1 MLRISDS
8 KRILLFQVYPVW
20 RHPATD
26 MRLPLGM
33 LYMGSSLKKSG
44 YDVEVFHIE
53 ENELDAEL
61 SRIDLNNVLFIAVCS
76 IMTGYSLRSAIS
88 FSKKNK
94 LQHPCIPV
102 IWGGVQP
109 TAIPEV
115 CLKEDFVD
123 AVGMGEGEELI
134 VDIAKML
141 NGLLAPHEVK
151 GLAFKDDAGNIIVNE
166 RREFIRNLDDYQVDY
181 SLIDLNRYIFYGN
194 ITGLIMSSRGC
205 AFNCAF
211 CYNNAFNN
219 GRWRKHSLEYVLNV
233 LQELRVKYQFKG
245 FSFSDDNFFVDRK
258 RAIKIL
264 EEVHKLGLQT
274 YSVDIKINHITDEDI
289 EALGEYGVGSVFF
302 GTESLNFRLIN
313 LINKKQ
319 TKEMVV
325 DVISKFSK
333 YAPNVPVQT
342 EILMALPFERKSELR
357 RDIKEGLDLYRHNKN
372 LSVYFGVLFP
382 LPKTKMMEYANIN
395 GFCPQN
401 IDDYANIDLNTAWS
415 ICDQWTLFDLT
426 DREKRK
432 LYLTEK
438 YSALLAYDRRLKS
451 NSLISILEYIKI
463 NAVFKLAKF
472 RVTHWFFLFYKLDF
486 LISKLP
492 VHKISNLL
500 YPFAF
505 LYRKTIKKINRSVSY
520 INFGYIPG
528 DPIIQ
533 NLQGKLFG
541 AFNLLKRLQAK
552 GIMNALDV
560 KPSEVVLDFGCGS
573 GYMTIE
579 LAKLAKKAYGIDIN
593 EYIEKINIPSILQGR
608 LKYIRVSGEKFP
620 FQDNFFDTILASEIL
635 PMIPDPKKFLAE
647 IRRVLKPNG
656 RLVISNGAGHPVIRN
671 AFKEKRKF
679 FKWLKKRY
687 PERMPESYEKYCSIL
702 QESFGTA
709 QKKFFSENDIRDL
722 LIGNGF
728 LIESI
733 DYTPG
738 YLAGAYFSWS
748 QFLLYLRKGKTTS
761 QHAFV
766 LKYFLFSMLRLFE
779 TRKYRGGLLCVAKNN
794 KSDIKT

>member
-20 RHPATD
+20 RDSATD

-33 LYMGSSLKKSG
+33 LYMGGSLKKNG

-53 ENELDAEL
+53 EGDLDSEL
-61 SRIDLNNVLFIAVCS
+61 SKTDFKGVLFSAVCS
-76 IMTGYSLRSAIS
+76 IMTGFSLRSAIS
-88 FSKKNK
+88 FSKKIK
-94 LQHPCIPV
+94 SMHPEIPV
-102 IWGGVQP
+102 VWGGVQP
-109 TAIPEV
+109 SSIPEA
-115 CLKEDFVD
+115 CLAEDFVD
-123 AVGMGEGEELI
+123 AVGIGEGEELI
-134 VDIAKML
+134 VDIAKMF
-141 NGLLAPHEVK
+141 NGLLTPQDVR
-151 GLAFKDDAGNIIVNE
+151 GLAFKDNAGNIIVSE
-166 RREFIRNLDDYQVDY
+166 RREFINNLDECHADY

-233 LQELRVKYQFKG
+233 LQELRAKYQFKG

-264 EEVHKLGLQT
+264 EEVYKLGLQT

-289 EALGEYGVGSVFF
+289 EALGKYGVGSVFF
-302 GTESLNFRLIN
+302 GTESLNSRLIN

-372 LSVYFGVLFP
+372 LSIYFGVLFP

-472 RVTHWFFLFYKLDF
+472 RVSHWFFPFYKVDF
-486 LISKLP
+486 LISKMP
-492 VHKISNLL
+492 VHKIISLL
-500 YPFAF
+500 CPFAF
-505 LYRKTIKKINRSVSY
+505 LYHKTIKRINKSVSY

-528 DPIIQ
+528 DSIVR
-533 NLQGKLFG
+533 NLKGKLFG
-541 AFNLLKRLQAK
+541 AYNMLKRLQARD
-552 GIMNALDV
+552 IMNALDV
-560 KPSEVVLDFGCGS
+560 KPSEAVLDFGCGS

-579 LAKLAKKAYGIDIN
+579 IAKLAKKAYGIDIN
-593 EYIEKINIPSILQGR
+593 EYIEKINIPPILQGR
-608 LKYIRVSGEKFP
+608 LEYIRVSGEKLP

-635 PMIPDPKKFLAE
+635 PMIPDPEKFLAE

-656 RLVISNGAGHPVIRN
+656 RLVISNGAGHPVIKN
-671 AFKEKRKF
+671 AFKKKTRF
-679 FKWLKKRY
+679 FRWLERRY
-687 PERMPESYEKYCSIL
+687 PERMPASYEEYCSIL
-702 QESFGTA
+702 QQSFGTA
-709 QKKFFSENDIRDL
+709 QKKFLEEKDIKELLENSS
-722 LIGNGF
+722 F
-728 LIESI
+728 VPEKF

-738 YLAGAYFSWS
+738 HLAGAYFSWS
-748 QFLLYLRKGKTTS
+748 QFLSYLRKGKTTL
-761 QHAFV
+761 QRAFV
-766 LKYFLFSMLRLFE
+766 LKYFLFSVIRFFD
-779 TRKYRGGLLCVAKNN
+779 RKKYMGGLLCVARND
-794 KSDIKT
+794 KSAGDA